1 MTPQKVEWIGC
12 EVMSQPQLPRFVGL
26 RRQVSDA
33 IGPRTPI
40 VSTWRKVP
48 NLFYSFLQGAGLATG
63 DLKQTVPLLPPPFYF
78 RSFFFLCSYLFA
90 KYIRLTASSSYIRF
104 LTGHSDGRFIVFCH
118 QFTIA

>member
-1 MTPQKVEWIGC
+1 
-12 EVMSQPQLPRFVGL
+12 MSQPQLPRFVGL

-78 RSFFFLCSYLFA
+78 KVFFFFVP
-90 KYIRLTASSSYIRF
+90 IF
-104 LTGHSDGRFIVFCH
+104 LPNTYGLLLLLRTYVS
-118 QFTIA
+118 